1 MSSLALRL
9 PLLEGARFA
18 AAGVQVPCALLLL
31 PGRPLLCSSAQ
42 TTHWS
47 LSSSLSTLDFPVL
60 WGSLGGIFGLEGG
73 EPDLLLTQLRPDREG
88 TEEKLDREKDKK
100 RARERARAS
109 ERERAREMI
118 LSY

>member
-88 TEEKLDREKDKK
+88 TEGKWRMGGMGEDAGW
-100 RARERARAS
+100 AREGECFS
-109 ERERAREMI
+109 PE
-118 LSY
+118 S